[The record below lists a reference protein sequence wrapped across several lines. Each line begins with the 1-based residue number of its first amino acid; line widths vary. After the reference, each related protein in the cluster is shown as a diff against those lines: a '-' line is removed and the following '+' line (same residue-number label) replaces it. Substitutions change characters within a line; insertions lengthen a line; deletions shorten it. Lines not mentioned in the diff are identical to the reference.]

1 MLFFRAILSGAIVI
15 VGAVVVVR
23 MAAYG
28 FRGETVPGVVL
39 GAAMIALGLH
49 RLRLIARAWRFSD
62 AKR

>member
-1 MLFFRAILSGAIVI
+1 MLLLRAILSGAIVI
-15 VGAVVVVR
+15 VGAAVVVR

-28 FRGETVPGVVL
+28 FRGETVPGLVL

-49 RLRLIARAWRFSD
+49 RLRLITRARGFSN